1 MQQVCIHGPGDTR
14 IDEVD
19 PPDPGPG
26 DVVVK
31 VTACGICGSDLS
43 YIRMGGITPDGSP
56 TRLGHEM
63 AGVVDWV
70 GPDVSGTSVGDR
82 VVVHPGDADSGEGLI
97 GNGGPEGGLAQ
108 MLLVRDA
115 ARGGRVFPVP
125 DDLPLDIASLAE
137 PVAVGMQ
144 SANRTDAV
152 LGDKVAVFGCGP
164 IGLAAIATLVDRGI
178 DVVGIDL
185 SARRLEL
192 AGAIGAQ
199 AVLNP
204 AEVDVWEELSRLH
217 GTAPFIFGPTPA
229 TNAFVEATGSGAVIT
244 DIIEKG
250 RAGARLSVVAMHLE
264 PVPINFLFV
273 MSKKLQIKGSMGYPD
288 RFEDAIDLLGRRDLS
303 TMITHRVP
311 LANFDDALAVLDA
324 DKNCGK
330 VLVTMGGES

>member
-1 MQQVCIHGPGDTR
+1 M
-14 IDEVD
+14 
-19 PPDPGPG
+19 
-26 DVVVK
+26 
-31 VTACGICGSDLS
+31 
-43 YIRMGGITPDGSP
+43 
-56 TRLGHEM
+56 
-63 AGVVDWV
+63 
-70 GPDVSGTSVGDR
+70 
-82 VVVHPGDADSGEGLI
+82 VVHPGDADGGEGLI

-204 AEVDVWEELSRLH
+204 AEVDVWEELSRCMALPRSSS
-217 GTAPFIFGPTPA
+217 GRPRRRTRSSRPPAQAP
-229 TNAFVEATGSGAVIT
+229 
-244 DIIEKG
+244 
-250 RAGARLSVVAMHLE
+250 
-264 PVPINFLFV
+264 
-273 MSKKLQIKGSMGYPD
+273 
-288 RFEDAIDLLGRRDLS
+288 
-303 TMITHRVP
+303 
-311 LANFDDALAVLDA
+311 
-324 DKNCGK
+324 
-330 VLVTMGGES
+330 